1 MNLMFYVVL
10 VIAHFAVGEQPDRN
24 YGENE
29 QGDNYSEN
37 WHGLNFIGQK

>member
-1 MNLMFYVVL
+1 MNSVL
-10 VIAHFAVGEQPDRN
+10 HIMLIVAHLVVGEQPNRN
-24 YGENE
+24 DGENE